1 MPSQR
6 AIDTERPGKLFDAES
21 NVRAEPRAQSDAA
34 LGAESEAVSGM
45 FGRDMVYLAFWALQI
60 VFAAALT
67 PATTRLMPKSAFGQA
82 AAGVAVMQLL
92 NCLFSFGM
100 YTAVQRAYAGEDG
113 ENNAR
118 RLVSMSIGLSLVA
131 GSLAY
136 ATGRWWC
143 PLFGLGPFPAAIRF
157 AVLWAMM
164 SAISA
169 PTIGLA
175 RSRDQLKGFVAA
187 SFAQSIFAQALA
199 LGLVVIVQATA
210 ANYLLGQFL
219 GEAATA
225 AIGLWLVRPKF
236 PRRMHVPM
244 LADALRFSSA
254 LVPAAIA
261 GFLFDASDRIVI
273 HGDLGASAL
282 GRYAVA
288 RNIGGFA
295 IVLLQ
300 LLNLTWMP
308 RLFAMK
314 DSGSRLKVLATSRD
328 GLYIL
333 AVTFAI
339 ALAAASPVL
348 LLLWAPASYH
358 PESLLL
364 ITALVAA
371 SALPCADAVIYQ
383 QVLVIDGR
391 TKAVAV
397 GTAGLAVVNLGLNL
411 ALVPTLGID
420 GSAGITCFCYALGA
434 ARWRWLT
441 GSSGPATY
449 MRPLA
454 FALAGFTICIASAAV
469 PSHGIALVLRLL
481 VALAATL
488 AFFFQLRTLI
498 RPGADQKLRVLIVRL
513 CLRIQFNWSARL
525 NPP

>member
-1 MPSQR
+1 
-6 AIDTERPGKLFDAES
+6 
-21 NVRAEPRAQSDAA
+21 
-34 LGAESEAVSGM
+34 
-45 FGRDMVYLAFWALQI
+45 
-60 VFAAALT
+60 
-67 PATTRLMPKSAFGQA
+67 
-82 AAGVAVMQLL
+82 
-92 NCLFSFGM
+92 
-100 YTAVQRAYAGEDG
+100 
-113 ENNAR
+113 
-118 RLVSMSIGLSLVA
+118 
-131 GSLAY
+131 
-136 ATGRWWC
+136 
-143 PLFGLGPFPAAIRF
+143 
-157 AVLWAMM
+157 
-164 SAISA
+164 
-169 PTIGLA
+169 
-175 RSRDQLKGFVAA
+175 
-187 SFAQSIFAQALA
+187 
-199 LGLVVIVQATA
+199 
-210 ANYLLGQFL
+210 
-219 GEAATA
+219 
-225 AIGLWLVRPKF
+225 
-236 PRRMHVPM
+236 M

-314 DSGSRLKVLATSRD
+314 DPGSRRKVLATSRD

-411 ALVPTLGID
+411 ALVPLLGID
-420 GSAGITCFCYALGA
+420 GSAAITCFCYALGA

-441 GSSGPATY
+441 GSSGPVTY
-449 MRPLA
+449 LRPLA

-481 VALAATL
+481 VALVATL
-488 AFFFQLRTLI
+488 AFFMQLRVLI
-498 RPGADQKLRVLIVRL
+498 RPGESQSLRVLIVRL
-513 CLRIQFNWSARL
+513 SLRIQLNWSARL
-525 NPP
+525 NRP